1 MLTDFRSFDN
11 VCKQV
16 FVHLT
21 MCVNIYT
28 NRHLCKNIY
37 IFYFFMILLLCN
49 YKYFVSLLRGAM
61 DWSVVYECAIS
72 YINLLFVY
80 IVVFR
85 FGFYHLCEYMF
96 SVTS

>member
-1 MLTDFRSFDN
+1 
-11 VCKQV
+11 
-16 FVHLT
+16 
-21 MCVNIYT
+21 
-28 NRHLCKNIY
+28 
-37 IFYFFMILLLCN
+37 MILLLCN

-85 FGFYHLCEYMF
+85 FGFYHLCKYMY
-96 SVTS
+96 SVTSWNAPTENWSHVQYD